1 MPLPILNTRHE
12 ASPSDLIRLFHK
24 TEALWAEH
32 MSEPTPL
39 DAGTAYTNPDLSEVW
54 DANNI
59 RDVSLPDDTTPQA
72 AFDEV
77 ESHYAA
83 KNLRCI
89 YWTMNPSAPPD
100 RTQPIIDLLLSR
112 GYRAGSND
120 IMHLQHLP
128 TRSLP
133 EIPGLKIIP
142 ARASFRHARQ
152 LFDEHSARWKTPQVA
167 EADMTHLDDPHWD
180 ALLAL
185 KDGQPVAHAG
195 VLAAGEIGRIDN
207 VYVSESHRRQG
218 LASLM
223 LSRVLEICARSL
235 FKHVLLSVHP
245 PNTAAIELYKKFG
258 FQKIGDTTSYFRPEI
273 NLNPLC

>member
-1 MPLPILNTRHE
+1 MPLPILNTRNE

-24 TEALWAEH
+24 TEALWTEH
-32 MSEPTPL
+32 MAEPTSL
-39 DAGTAYTNPDLSEVW
+39 DVGTAYTNPDLSEVW

-59 RDVSLPDDTTPQA
+59 RDVSLPEEMTPED
-72 AFDEV
+72 AFTQV
-77 ESHYAA
+77 ESHYAE

-89 YWTMNPSAPPD
+89 YWTPNPSAPAN
-100 RTQPIIDLLLSR
+100 RTQPLIDLLLSR
-112 GYRAGSND
+112 AYQPASND

-128 TRSLP
+128 TRTAP

-142 ARASFRHARQ
+142 ARASFRHTRQ
-152 LFDEHSARWKTPQVA
+152 LFDEHSTRWRTPQVA

-185 KDGQPVAHAG
+185 KDGHPVAHAG

-207 VYVSESHRRQG
+207 VYVTSSQRRQG
-218 LASLM
+218 LATLM

-235 FKHVLLSVHP
+235 FKHILLSVLP
-245 PNTAAIELYKKFG
+245 TNTAAIELYKKFG
-258 FQKIGDTTSYFRPEI
+258 FQKIGDTTSYFDPEI
-273 NLNPLC
+273 NLNP